1 LVHAT
6 TLKQLAEEA
15 ANARATGD
23 VTKALLSWR
32 QALELLPPNTRQ
44 AQVVSA
50 TIESLS
56 RELDHAGVP
65 AGSQATGGGRSKVAT
80 GAAGLG
86 VIGLLLSKLKFVLLG
101 LTKLGTLA
109 SMLLAFSVYWTLWG
123 WRFALGF
130 VVSIYIHEMG
140 HVAALTRLG
149 IKATAPMFIPG
160 IGAVV
165 RLKQYPVTPR
175 EDARVGLAGPIW
187 GLAAAAVAYG
197 VFRATDSQTWGA
209 IARVGAWIN
218 LFNLLPVWQL
228 DGARGFRALSRAER
242 WGVVAI
248 MAAMWLATH
257 EGLLVLLFLAAA
269 YAAWRGEAP
278 AEGDRRAAFEFG
290 MLVVV
295 LSVMTRIPVRT
306 I

>member
-1 LVHAT
+1 MHAATLKRLAEDAT
-6 TLKQLAEEA
+6 T
-15 ANARATGD
+15 ARAAGD
-23 VTKALLSWR
+23 VTAALTAWR
-32 QALELLPPNTRQ
+32 QALDLLPPGTKQRQ
-44 AQVVSA
+44 VIAA
-50 TIESLS
+50 TIDSLG
-56 RELDHAGVP
+56 RELEQSGTAS
-65 AGSQATGGGRSKVAT
+65 GSPGTSTRRSRVAT
-80 GAAGLG
+80 GAAGMGAL
-86 VIGLLLSKLKFVLLG
+86 GLLLSKLKLVLLG

-130 VVSIYIHEMG
+130 VASIYVHEMG
-140 HVAALTRLG
+140 HVAALSRLG

-187 GLAAAAVAYG
+187 GLAAAGIAYA
-197 VFRATDSQTWGA
+197 VFRVTASQTWGA
-209 IARVGAWIN
+209 IAQIGAWIN
-218 LFNLLPVWQL
+218 LFNLIPVWQL

-248 MAAMWLATH
+248 VGAMWLATR
-257 EGLLVLLFLAAA
+257 EGLLVLLFLTTA
-269 YAAWRGEAP
+269 YAAWRGQAT

-290 MLVVV
+290 VLVVV
-295 LSVMTRIPVRT
+295 LSIMTKIPVRT
-306 I
+306 V